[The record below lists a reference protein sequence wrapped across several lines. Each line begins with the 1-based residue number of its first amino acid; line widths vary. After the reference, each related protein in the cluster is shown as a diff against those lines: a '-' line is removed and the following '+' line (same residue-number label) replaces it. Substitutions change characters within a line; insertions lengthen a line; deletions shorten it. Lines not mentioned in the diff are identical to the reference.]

1 MSRKRPPVPRLPDGV
16 SLIDSH
22 CHLDMDDYSN
32 DLDEVIDRAARHGV
46 KGIITI
52 GIDLASSYSAVRIAR
67 RFRSV
72 RATVGFHPH
81 DAETADPSS
90 LSKMATMV
98 EENREEVIGWG
109 EIGLDYVKKYSPP
122 EDQRRIFRE
131 QLRTAKELKL
141 PVIIHD
147 REAHD
152 DCLRI
157 ISEEGP
163 FERGGI
169 MHCFS
174 GNLELARR
182 VIDHNFHISI
192 PGIVTYNKA
201 DEMKEVAAQ
210 VPIERLL
217 VETDGPFLSP
227 VPYRGKRN
235 EPLYTLYTAAQ
246 VAELRG
252 LELAD
257 LARLTSENCRS
268 LFNYDFNVES

>member
-1 MSRKRPPVPRLPDGV
+1 MSRKKPHVPILPADV
-16 SLIDSH
+16 CLIDSH
-22 CHLDMDDYSN
+22 CHLDMDDYRH
-32 DLDEVIDRAARHGV
+32 DLDQVIDRAARHGV

-52 GIDLASSYSAVRIAR
+52 GIDLPSSNSAVMIAR
-67 RFRSV
+67 RYGSI

-81 DAETADPSS
+81 DADKATSET
-90 LSKMATMV
+90 LSALAALASD
-98 EENREEVIGWG
+98 NSEEVVGWG
-109 EIGLDYVKKYSPP
+109 EIGLDYVKQYAPP
-122 EDQRRIFRE
+122 AIQRQVFRR
-131 QLRTAKELKL
+131 QLQMARELKL

-157 ISEEGP
+157 INEEGP
-163 FERGGI
+163 FAAGGV

-174 GNLELARR
+174 ADFDFARR
-182 VIDHNFHISI
+182 MIDCNFHISI
-192 PGIVTYNKA
+192 PGIVTYKKA
-201 DEMKEVAAQ
+201 DEMQEVAAK

-246 VAELRG
+246 IADLRETDVV
-252 LELAD
+252 ELARQTT
-257 LARLTSENCRS
+257 ANCRS
-268 LFNYDFNVES
+268 LFNYQFNC